1 MTQVQTRFYAFKAM
15 SEEELDTE
23 LRDINDPTN
32 GFRKAIMEYDTA
44 RELAEKEY
52 WWCPGSKN
60 CDSYECCTA
69 CIENW
74 LEQPYKPNKKEETN
88 DG

>member
-1 MTQVQTRFYAFKAM
+1 M
-15 SEEELDTE
+15 DTE

-44 RELAEKEY
+44 REVAEKEC
-52 WWCPGSKN
+52 WWCFDSQD
-60 CDSYECCTA
+60 CDSFENCRD

>member
-1 MTQVQTRFYAFKAM
+1 M
-15 SEEELDTE
+15 DTE
-23 LRDINDPTN
+23 LRDIDNSDHYI
-32 GFRKAIMEYDTA
+32 RKAIMAYDTA
-44 RELAEKEY
+44 REVAEKED
-52 WWCPGSKN
+52 WLCLASQD
-60 CDSYECCTA
+60 CDSFENCKD